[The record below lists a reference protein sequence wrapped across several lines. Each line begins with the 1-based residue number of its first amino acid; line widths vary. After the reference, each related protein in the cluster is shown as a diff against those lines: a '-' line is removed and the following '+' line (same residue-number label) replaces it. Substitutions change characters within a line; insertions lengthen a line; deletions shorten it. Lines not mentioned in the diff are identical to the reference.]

1 MRPPTRRTGASRS
14 STGIERMRRAASVGL
29 VAAALA
35 ALAAAPAI
43 AQSQGERIG
52 ALEQRMGVVEQKLDN
67 QALLE
72 MARQLDALSAE
83 VRTLRGELET
93 LQHDLDASRRQ
104 QRDQY
109 VDLDTRLRTAETA
122 LAAAQSAAPAAGPE
136 AEYQSAFNLLKE
148 GRYDEAAAGFSAFLA
163 QHRDHGLASN
173 AQYWLGEV
181 NYVKRDFPA
190 ALSAFEGVLTGF
202 PGARKSPDALL
213 KAGYCHY
220 ELGHFDLARSAPAR
234 GTKDYPDS
242 TAAVEASE
250 RLKRM
255 TAEGH

>member
-1 MRPPTRRTGASRS
+1 MKRTGASKS
-14 STGIERMRRAASVGL
+14 STAAEHMRYAGIAAVL
-29 VAAALA
+29 MAALA
-35 ALAAAPAI
+35 ATAAS

-52 ALEQRMGVVEQKLDN
+52 ALEQRMGAVEQKLEN
-67 QALLE
+67 QGLLE
-72 MARQLDALSAE
+72 MARQLDALEAE
-83 VRTLRGELET
+83 LRRLRGEIES

-109 VDLDTRLRTAETA
+109 VDLDTRLRAAETT
-122 LAAAQSAAPAAGPE
+122 LAAAQATTPAAGPE
-136 AEYQSAFNLLKE
+136 AEYQAAFNRLKE
-148 GRYDEAAAGFSAFLA
+148 SRYDEAATAFTKFLA
-163 QHRDHGLASN
+163 DHRDHELASN

-181 NYVKRDFPA
+181 YYVKRDYPA

-220 ELGHFDLARSAPAR
+220 ELGHFDLARSALTR
-234 GTKDYPDS
+234 VTKDFPES
-242 TAAVEASE
+242 TAAVEATD

-255 TAEGH
+255 TAEGR